1 MTGTQPARLV
11 KQYPIG
17 VDHRHTRVIEMDGGG
32 PPVVFLHGVG
42 ARADRW
48 RSNLASFADAGFR
61 TYAVDFPGHGL
72 AIKGDAGAPYTVAG
86 YADFVE
92 QFLEVMSIDKP
103 ILIGTS
109 LGGHVASEI
118 ACRGA
123 TALAALVLVGPMGV
137 LPVGEAAREELADN
151 LLDRTAVGV
160 KTKLC
165 RLLYDDALATDDWVD
180 EEVRINNSPGATESF
195 EALAAYFRDQ
205 IDNDVTGPILA
216 SLPSRPPVQL
226 VWGTADLM
234 VPTELASRAQQVLGA
249 DVPLL
254 LLNDAG
260 HAPYL
265 EQPAAFANG
274 VLPFLTTATALT
286 LPTRTPERIPT

>member
-11 KQYPIG
+11 KQYPVG

-61 TYAVDFPGHGL
+61 TYALDFPGHGL
-72 AIKGDAGAPYTVAG
+72 AIKGEVGAPYTVAS

-92 QFLEVMSIDKP
+92 RFLKVMSIEDP
-103 ILIGTS
+103 VLIGTS
-109 LGGHVASEI
+109 LGAHVASEV

-123 TALAALVLVGPMGV
+123 TALAALVLVGPMGI
-137 LPVGEAAREELADN
+137 LPVGEAARAALADN
-151 LLDRTAVGV
+151 LLDRTAAGV

-180 EEVRINNSPGATESF
+180 EEVHINNSPGATESF
-195 EALAAYFRDQ
+195 VALAAYFRDR
-205 IDNDVTGPILA
+205 IDDDVTGPMLS

-226 VWGTADLM
+226 VWGTDDLM
-234 VPTELASRAQQVLGA
+234 VPTDLAASAQQVLGA

-254 LLNDAG
+254 LIHNAG

-265 EQPAAFANG
+265 EQPAAFAAG
-274 VLPFLTTATALT
+274 VLPFLAKATALT
-286 LPTRTPERIPT
+286 LPARTS